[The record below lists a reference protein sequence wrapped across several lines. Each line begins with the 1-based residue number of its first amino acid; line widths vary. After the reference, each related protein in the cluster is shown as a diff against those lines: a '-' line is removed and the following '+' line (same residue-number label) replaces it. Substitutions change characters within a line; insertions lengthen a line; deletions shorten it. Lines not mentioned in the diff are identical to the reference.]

1 MQVRYTRKLEM
12 LQLYTHYRSASA
24 HRVRIA
30 LNYKGVSYKSIY
42 TDLDNAKADRLAYL
56 NLNPQGLIPALLV
69 RDNLVISQSSAIL
82 EYLEERY
89 PERALLPDDIDMRA
103 NIRSFTQIAIAD
115 THPLNNLRVLRYLRD
130 KMEVDHD
137 KRREWF
143 RHWVHKAFAPME
155 SVLLQTAEAD
165 AYCFGKTPSLAD
177 VCLVPQVSLAERYA
191 VDLSD
196 YPTIRRIYRT
206 CMALAAFQAAAP
218 ENQADLREK
227 VDSEFD

>member
-1 MQVRYTRKLEM
+1 M

-30 LNYKGVSYKSIY
+30 LNYKGVAYKSIY

-56 NLNPQGLIPALLV
+56 NLNPQGLIPALVV

-82 EYLEERY
+82 EYIEERY
-89 PERALLPDDIDMRA
+89 PERALLPENIDQRA
-103 NIRSFTQIAIAD
+103 SIRSFTQIAIAD

-130 KMEVDHD
+130 EMDVDYD

-143 RHWVHKAFAPME
+143 TYWVHKAFAPME
-155 SVLLQTAEAD
+155 AVLLRSAQEST
-165 AYCFGKTPSLAD
+165 YCFGMTPSLAD
-177 VCLVPQVSLAERYA
+177 VCLVPQVSLAERYD
-191 VDLSD
+191 VDLSE

-206 CMALAAFQAAAP
+206 CMTLAAFQASAP
-218 ENQADLREK
+218 ENQADIRDK
-227 VDSEFD
+227 VESNFD